1 MEIAFLIKKKKE
13 KKTKSKSYI
22 PLKIV
27 TCNRCFLNCSQHPH
41 KKSTK
46 HQTVVEI
53 KEKPSCNA
61 SHSKVI
67 QKLVCTDT
75 SCNASHSKV
84 IQKLVCTD
92 TSCTPS
98 TQCFSTADI
107 KLAVN
112 DKQTAT
118 ECSQVARTP
127 TRTHAHHQLNCSAQQ
142 T

>member
-1 MEIAFLIKKKKE
+1 MEIAFLIKKKEKE

-22 PLKIV
+22 QLKIV

-46 HQTVVEI
+46 HQTAVEI

-75 SCNASHSKV
+75 SCKSS
-84 IQKLVCTD
+84 
-92 TSCTPS
+92 TP
-98 TQCFSTADI
+98 CFSTADI

-112 DKQTAT
+112 DKQIAT
-118 ECSQVARTP
+118 EC
-127 TRTHAHHQLNCSAQQ
+127 
-142 T
+142 